1 MVMANQQSKEDGL
14 EATENNSKMTKTKE
28 KLSSQVQSRRDVRGV
43 QCKSFNFAWGDGE
56 TPGISALS
64 EYKKLTSSISWN

>member
-1 MVMANQQSKEDGL
+1 MAVLMVMANQQSKEDGL

-43 QCKSFNFAWGDGE
+43 QCKSFNFA
-56 TPGISALS
+56 
-64 EYKKLTSSISWN
+64 